1 MAKKQILTSLGD
13 TDLLERL
20 SDAKEELFNLRFQLV
35 TGQLENHTR
44 VREVKKEVKKEVKV
58 ERKKRKSDILSDSD
72 SQRDAPPPPA
82 RRKVKPEPPLKKKK
96 RDILS
101 DSDSDEF
108 D

>member
-44 VREVKKEVKKEVKV
+44 VREVKQEGARLLTEMRVREIDAAEALEAVGEEVA
-58 ERKKRKSDILSDSD
+58 D
-72 SQRDAPPPPA
+72 
-82 RRKVKPEPPLKKKK
+82 
-96 RDILS
+96 
-101 DSDSDEF
+101 
-108 D
+108 

>member
-44 VREVKKEVKKEVKV
+44 VREVKKEVARLLTEMRVREIDAAEALEAVGEEV
-58 ERKKRKSDILSDSD
+58 
-72 SQRDAPPPPA
+72 AN
-82 RRKVKPEPPLKKKK
+82 
-96 RDILS
+96 
-101 DSDSDEF
+101 
-108 D
+108 

>member
-44 VREVKKEVKKEVKV
+44 VREVKKEVARLLTEMRVR
-58 ERKKRKSDILSDSD
+58 EI
-72 SQRDAPPPPA
+72 DAA
-82 RRKVKPEPPLKKKK
+82 EALEAVGEAVA
-96 RDILS
+96 D
-101 DSDSDEF
+101 
-108 D
+108 